1 MRKWLCFAVFAFCIL
16 LGCTGRREVRRQLS
30 EAERLMAEH
39 PDSALSVIL
48 SMDTTKMSL
57 HERARQE
64 LLYAY
69 VQVLNGS
76 WVGMDSA
83 GVAVGDHEFV
93 GKCDADEIRWLLVKA
108 SAAAPTGNY
117 VARIE
122 YLKDAEFLAIRL
134 DDRFNLGVVYLFLS
148 KVYEQGYN
156 GVVSKHYADKAAEIF
171 RSSGD
176 RMQLRHARMAVA
188 GAYCAKGDY
197 RSMRDSLLAMQGEVM
212 DNASESYKCF
222 FLDQLA
228 RSYDFNGE
236 TAKAISIWHSLY
248 DNKEVTSNTL
258 AHWAYA
264 YCQVNELDSAYS
276 LIGRALSLPHGV
288 ADEVL
293 CRNVECMILD
303 KMGRRSEKAVADSLK
318 NKALEMDAEERNLQE
333 VSLALN
339 KKYDVTARKAWVEA
353 SEARHRTNLA
363 IWMAVVAVLV
373 VAGLYLLLRKRYQLL
388 MLQHENDVL
397 RCAALESHLFET
409 DSRNKEISSKIASLF
424 HTRFKL
430 LDGLAASFFECKET
444 GQEQKRIYA
453 EVMNSIKE
461 FGSDGATR
469 NLEDVVNG
477 YNDNLMV
484 RFRDDFPA
492 LSQAQYRLALYLFC
506 GFSLPSI
513 SIFTGKDLRN
523 IYVYKSRLKGVISKS
538 DCERKEEYLSY
549 FR

>member
-1 MRKWLCFAVFAFCIL
+1 
-16 LGCTGRREVRRQLS
+16 
-30 EAERLMAEH
+30 MAEH

-76 WVGMDSA
+76 WVEMDSA

-93 GKCDADEIRWLLVKA
+93 GKCDEDEIRWLLVKA

-363 IWMAVVAVLV
+363 IWMAGVAVLV